1 MSEQEQQPST
11 GLGAVGKGPVS
22 TPRPQ
27 AQEDEPIWT
36 TGQGIG
42 FLVALPGW
50 LLVAI
55 GLLGAGPASEIGGEA
70 VVAALVAAGFGVL
83 IAIPGSIVF
92 NKCKRQP
99 PQRQAT
105 TSKNT
110 RKDKDNEYTPG
121 W

>member
-1 MSEQEQQPST
+1 MSEHEQQPST
-11 GLGAVGKGPVS
+11 GLGAVGKGTVS

-27 AQEDEPIWT
+27 AQEDEPMWT

-55 GLLGAGPASEIGGEA
+55 GLLGAGPASELGGEG
-70 VVAALVAAGFGVL
+70 VVIALVAAAFGVL
-83 IAIPGSIVF
+83 IAIPGTIVF
-92 NKCKRQP
+92 NKCKRHP
-99 PQRQAT
+99 SKRQAT
-105 TSKNT
+105 TPKNI
-110 RKDKDNEYTPG
+110 RKGKDNEYTPG